1 MTEISTLHNE
11 RSHEKIMASYFC
23 SLNLVAYP
31 IDDIKQN
38 KERNENAEG
47 DQIYNMNRW
56 HIRNNLYV
64 LSILYLSYF
73 LFQKR
78 TSERGGR
85 IFFASYFSSS
95 KHSRAGKWCFSR
107 DIMMQFCLNRRS
119 RHSAQKHD
127 KRKLDQCRYHK
138 HQRAEQINTQCR

>member
-95 KHSRAGKWCFSR
+95 KHSHSNDNVFSWSFPV
-107 DIMMQFCLNRRS
+107 QNLYKS
-119 RHSAQKHD
+119 GVEK
-127 KRKLDQCRYHK
+127 
-138 HQRAEQINTQCR
+138 